1 MAEKLLQRY
10 GIFLDCAN
18 QNAGKK
24 RLRCGGGDVRIS
36 CGARDE
42 KACGEKGGGPHIMRG
57 RGRKSL
63 RGEGGRFQKNNYWK
77 NSLKKYLLLFAV
89 VKTKQYFCRL
99 FLRE

>member
-18 QNAGKK
+18 QNAGKNDCAAEGEVAAYHAGQGTK
-24 RLRCGGGDVRIS
+24 RPALRRGRWL
-36 CGARDE
+36 
-42 KACGEKGGGPHIMRG
+42 HIMRSK
-57 RGRKSL
+57 GRKSL

-89 VKTKQYFCRL
+89 VKKKQYFCRL

>member
-63 RGEGGRFQKNNYWK
+63 RGEGEEVAASHAGQGTKKPAGRGGAF
-77 NSLKKYLLLFAV
+77 SKKQLLE
-89 VKTKQYFCRL
+89 K
-99 FLRE
+99 